1 MPQDYGAPAL
11 ILDSHQAI
19 AHETDYTRAP
29 DGERIFTQHWRPARS
44 PVSAVIVLSHGLGE
58 HTDVYLPFVDYFA
71 SRGAAIY
78 AHDHRGF
85 GRSEGRRGH
94 VPRYQRYVDD
104 LLPLV
109 RRARAENV
117 GTPLVLVGHSMGGTI
132 ALLFTLRHPRLLD
145 AAIYSAPALMVK
157 VAIPLWKR
165 TLGQA
170 MSRVYPTYTNTGVSD
185 PTLLTR
191 DPALQQV
198 TRDDTVRHTHVTARL
213 YVEMFGRAPAE
224 VFSRAKELRVPFLL
238 LHGTEDPLVPAEASQ
253 RLYDLAV
260 AAPVRDLRL
269 YPGLRHE
276 PFRELEREEVF
287 GDVAA
292 WLTAQGIVLTHSS
305 SLLPHPM
312 ADWPP
317 DPYPRDRRSSAPL
330 PAAGAPLTPQ
340 PPLPAAGEG
349 E

>member
-1 MPQDYGAPAL
+1 MTMLHDHGAPAL
-11 ILDSHQAI
+11 ILDLHEAI
-19 AHETDYTRAP
+19 THGTDYTRAP
-29 DGERIFTQHWRPARS
+29 DGERIFVQHWRPARG
-44 PVSAVIVLSHGLGE
+44 PVSAVMVLSHGLGE
-58 HTDVYLPFVDYFA
+58 HTDVYLPFVEHFA

-109 RRARAENV
+109 QRARAENT
-117 GTPLVLVGHSMGGTI
+117 GTPFVLVGHSMGGTI
-132 ALLFTLRHPRLLD
+132 ALLFTLRHPWLLD
-145 AAIYSAPALMVK
+145 AAVYSAPALMVTAA
-157 VAIPLWKR
+157 VPLWKR
-165 TLGQA
+165 MLGRT
-170 MSRVYPTYTNTGVSD
+170 MSRVYPTYTDTGVSD

-191 DPALQQV
+191 DPALQQA
-198 TRDDTVRHTHVTARL
+198 TREDTVRHAHVTARL

-224 VFSRAKELRVPFLL
+224 VFRRAKELRVPFLL

-276 PFRELEREEVF
+276 PFRELERERVF
-287 GDVAA
+287 GDVGA
-292 WLTAQGIVLTHSS
+292 WLAAQGIALI
-305 SLLPHPM
+305 
-312 ADWPP
+312 
-317 DPYPRDRRSSAPL
+317 
-330 PAAGAPLTPQ
+330 PQ
-340 PPLPAAGEG
+340 PPLPASLYGLAPDRPRPVQLAAGEG
-349 E
+349 VRG